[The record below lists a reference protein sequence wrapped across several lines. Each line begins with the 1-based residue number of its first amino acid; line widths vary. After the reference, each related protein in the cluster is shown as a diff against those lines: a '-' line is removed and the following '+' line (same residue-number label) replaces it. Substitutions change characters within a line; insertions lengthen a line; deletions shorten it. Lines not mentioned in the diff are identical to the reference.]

1 MRGKNI
7 KNVYFCT
14 SKITQ
19 RDREPFRKTKNL
31 SLDNKIEDN
40 YRHKGLRKQLVDLLR
55 TKGITDEAVLNAIN
69 EVPRHIFLD
78 SSFVELAYQD
88 MAFPIGSGQTISQPH
103 TVAFQTQLLQVEKGM
118 KVLEI
123 GTGSGYQ
130 ACVLAAMGAKVFT
143 IERQRNLFFKTKEIL
158 DQLPF
163 RIKSFLGDGFDGLPT
178 YAPFDR
184 IIITAG
190 APTIPDNLIEQL
202 KTGGIM
208 VIPLDEANNE
218 GQIMLK
224 IEKMDDNILKKE
236 RHGDF
241 KFVPMLK
248 EIGND

>member
-1 MRGKNI
+1 MN
-7 KNVYFCT
+7 T
-14 SKITQ
+14 
-19 RDREPFRKTKNL
+19 NL
-31 SLDNKIEDN
+31 EDN
-40 YRHKGLRKQLVDLLR
+40 YRHKGLRKQLVDQLR
-55 TKGITDEAVLNAIN
+55 TKGITDEAVLAAIG

-88 MAFPIGSGQTISQPH
+88 MAFPIGSGQTISQPS
-103 TVAFQTQLLQVEKGM
+103 TVAFQTQILNLEKGM

-130 ACVLAAMGAKVFT
+130 ACVLAAMGAKVFS
-143 IERQRNLFFKTKEIL
+143 IERQRNLYFKTKETIE
-158 DQLPF
+158 QLPF
-163 RIKSFLGDGFDGLPT
+163 RVKTFLSDGFAGLPT

-190 APTIPDNLIEQL
+190 APSIPDALLQQM

-208 VIPLDEANNE
+208 VIPMDNAEGE
-218 GQIMLK
+218 GQTMLRITK
-224 IEKMDDNILKKE
+224 LEDGSLKKE
-236 RHGDF
+236 SFGDF